1 MNRQWDMIKSESV
14 KERQWKSK
22 LDKDCLSIRDTCL
35 WASCL
40 LLSVTDLTG
49 PWLHPY
55 IEASKKK
62 KKKNFWH
69 LTLWGQSEDNLWW

>member
-62 KKKNFWH
+62 QKNFWH